1 MNSEL
6 TTEFI
11 ELFKQL
17 PKNIKT
23 LASKNYKLWKNNP
36 THPSLYFKKIK
47 SADNIYS
54 IRIGIGW
61 RAIGILKPKDSII
74 WFWIGSHN
82 DYDKMIKSL

>member
-6 TTEFI
+6 TNEFI

-17 PKNIKT
+17 PKKIKT

-36 THPSLYFKKIK
+36 NHPSLYFKKIK
-47 SADNIYS
+47 ASDNMYS

-61 RAIGILKPKDSII
+61 RALGVLKSKDSII

-82 DYDKMIKSL
+82 DYDKLIKSL